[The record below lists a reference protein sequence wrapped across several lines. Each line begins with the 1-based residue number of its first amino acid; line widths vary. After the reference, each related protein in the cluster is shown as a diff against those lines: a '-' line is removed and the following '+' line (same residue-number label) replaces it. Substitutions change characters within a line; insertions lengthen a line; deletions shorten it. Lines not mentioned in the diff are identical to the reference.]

1 MNTPSP
7 TRPLSVAGRLAIG
20 FGLLLLMLL
29 VLVAVSIAKVDS
41 IESSLSRVSD
51 VNNVKQR
58 YAVNF
63 RGSVHDRAIAVR
75 DLTLVPDAQLDTV
88 VALIDKLDRDYQQS
102 AAPLNALFD
111 AAPPSTE

>member
-1 MNTPSP
+1 ITFPIRNSRHCLQWLLHRLLSCIGVPQMNTQSP
-7 TRPLSVAGRLAIG
+7 KRPLSVAGRLAIG

-63 RGSVHDRAIAVR
+63 RGSVHDRAIA
-75 DLTLVPDAQLDTV
+75 
-88 VALIDKLDRDYQQS
+88 
-102 AAPLNALFD
+102 
-111 AAPPSTE
+111 